1 MEEIEVSAAL
11 DKVEIVPVVHPSS
24 KRLGDKEGKAARQ
37 NLNRNRRLIAVEE
50 EEAKEGPVD
59 YVKEEA
65 KEGPDDYAN
74 GLKKSDSRKVLNG
87 DILINHPL
95 IEENEPASG

>member
-1 MEEIEVSAAL
+1 MEEIEVGAAL
-11 DKVEIVPVVHPSS
+11 DKVEIVPVAHPSS
-24 KRLGDKEGKAARQ
+24 KKLGYKEGKAARQ

-50 EEAKEGPVD
+50 
-59 YVKEEA
+59 EEA

-95 IEENEPASG
+95 IEENEPASGH